1 MQNIIARGTAA
12 EGAPAAASIQI
23 STVEWTSKVG
33 ASMVYSDTGGIY
45 IPSDVSNLPYG
56 REQHKATHQRL
67 RDGLLKNASVDMG
80 EVDNAR
86 RTDDKGRPLVTA
98 IDLIMRSTGQDFSQ
112 AQQTYAAMKFSPAK
126 QPDPQ
131 LQQRAVDEAER
142 NARELMETEE
152 KEKLN
157 VPQSSD
163 FDKRKM
169 RRKMVKLAKLQRAV
183 EEVERNDAREVIATD
198 EKKRR
203 DAQLEKDKQ
212 DSRKMAQIQRAV
224 EEAERNDAELLEAN
238 ERERLD
244 AQSKKEDDSRKM
256 VEKPDTEKVV
266 ETADCVICLEI
277 IRDDDVYCI
286 NASCGHILY
295 CSTCARQTLEA
306 PDKHNKCPV
315 CYIETPR
322 GLHCIPSYVALAR
335 GIQPRAYGK
344 S

>member
-1 MQNIIARGTAA
+1 MI
-12 EGAPAAASIQI
+12 
-23 STVEWTSKVG
+23 
-33 ASMVYSDTGGIY
+33 YSDTGGFY

-67 RDGLLKNASVDMG
+67 RDGLFKNAGVDMG
-80 EVDNAR
+80 EVDNVR
-86 RTDDKGRPLVTA
+86 RTDDKGRPLATA
-98 IDLIMRSTGQDFSQ
+98 IDLIMRSTRQDFRQ
-112 AQQTYAAMKFSPAK
+112 AQQTYAAMMCSPAK

-157 VPQSSD
+157 LPQSSD
-163 FDKRKM
+163 LDKRKM
-169 RRKMVKLAKLQRAV
+169 RRKVVKLA
-183 EEVERNDAREVIATD
+183 N
-198 EKKRR
+198 
-203 DAQLEKDKQ
+203 
-212 DSRKMAQIQRAV
+212 IQRAV
-224 EEAERNDAELLEAN
+224 EEAERNDARELIATDEKNRRDAQLEKDKQDAEKVAKIQRAVEEAERNDARELLEAN
-238 ERERLD
+238 QREKLD
-244 AQSKKEDDSRKM
+244 VQSKKEDDSRKM
-256 VEKPDTEKVV
+256 AENSDTEKVV

-295 CSTCARQTLEA
+295 CSTCARQALAA
-306 PDKHNKCPV
+306 PDKHTKCPV

-322 GLHCIPSYVALAR
+322 GSHCIPSYVALAR